1 MFSIYCMKNIN
12 HLYTKSQKN
21 TVEKDLVNVL
31 EEEKRQKKLAVE
43 GKTYVCNTHDIDK
56 VVDMIEKILYIIIII
71 F

>member
-1 MFSIYCMKNIN
+1 MKNIN

-43 GKTYVCNTHDIDK
+43 GKTYVCNTHALDK
-56 VVDMIEKILYIIIII
+56 VVNLIEKYYR
-71 F
+71 